1 MSSDDHD
8 GERTLPGITTARQ
21 RRRAVSEQA
30 RVDQVDVLLGSL
42 IGVDMDR
49 TLDDA
54 ARVEAKREV
63 VRRELR
69 RAYQLGVST
78 GTTAVEEAQG
88 LARSEQSL
96 RQGYEAQLHD
106 IRFALLRFFR
116 GEISQ
121 DDLRTKAFGDS
132 KEKRG

>member
-49 TLDDA
+49 ELDDA
-54 ARVEAKREV
+54 ARIEAKREV
-63 VRRELR
+63 VRRELQ

-78 GTTAVEEAQG
+78 GTTAVEEAQ
-88 LARSEQSL
+88 EQSL
-96 RQGYEAQLHD
+96 RQGYESQLHD

-121 DDLRTKAFGDS
+121 DDLRTKAFGD
-132 KEKRG
+132 